1 MSSTIDMQATGV
13 SGRRQSS
20 GEELA
25 NTLSHGLGAL
35 AAIAALPFLIAAA
48 RDSGRPIWPYVIFS
62 LSLVLLFAAS
72 TVYHGVSDPAVKRK
86 LRVLDHSS
94 IYVLIAGSYSAFSID
109 FLGGSAGWILFV
121 AEWAIAAFG
130 FWLSAARMDK
140 LKAAGPVIYIAMG
153 WLIAPFLGTVG
164 VRLGPEPFFL
174 LAAGGAAYT
183 LGIVFYAIKR
193 VPYFH
198 AIWHLFVLAGAACH
212 TAALLTA

>member
-1 MSSTIDMQATGV
+1 MSFTVDMQATGV
-13 SGRRQSS
+13 SGRRQSP

-48 RDSGRPIWPYVIFS
+48 RDSGRHIWPYVIFS

-109 FLGGSAGWILFV
+109 FLGGSAGWTLFV

-140 LKAAGPVIYIAMG
+140 LKAAGPVIYIVMG
-153 WLIAPFLGTVG
+153 WLIAPFLGTAG
-164 VRLGPEPFFL
+164 ARLGAEPFFL

-183 LGIVFYAIKR
+183 LGVVFYAIKR

-212 TAALLTA
+212 TAALLIA